1 MLRLTVT
8 HADRRALEMF
18 SREFAAPGTSWSP
31 GTTGSGGRPS
41 VSPVLRQVAWLVP
54 KEQVTPTVTMDGTTF
69 AVALPPPRPQVAPEP
84 LASAALALPAGP
96 RRTVPLVK
104 IAFGRSGDKGDT
116 SNIGLIARH
125 PALLPVLQEQVT
137 PERVK
142 EYLGHLVQ
150 GPVQRYELPGIHAI
164 NLVCERALGGGGM
177 ASLRNDPL
185 GKGMAQMLLD
195 MPVEVPA
202 LLLQEVKA

>member
-1 MLRLTVT
+1 M
-8 HADRRALEMF
+8 
-18 SREFAAPGTSWSP
+18 
-31 GTTGSGGRPS
+31 
-41 VSPVLRQVAWLVP
+41 Q
-54 KEQVTPTVTMDGTTF
+54 
-69 AVALPPPRPQVAPEP
+69 
-84 LASAALALPAGP
+84 
-96 RRTVPLVK
+96 

-116 SNIGLIARH
+116 SNIGLIARR
-125 PALLPVLQEQVT
+125 PELLAVLMEQVT

-150 GPVQRYELPGIHAI
+150 GPVHRYELPGIQAI

-195 MPVEVPA
+195 MPIEVPA
-202 LLLQEVKA
+202 PLLQEVQA